1 MNKYFYHYLLIS
13 VMALLLTACATT
25 IPPLTSQGF
34 KQNMWSLQ
42 GRIAIKTAQ
51 QGETAS
57 VYWQQR
63 GTQYYLRV
71 FGPLGIGAV
80 QLHGVPGDVSL
91 TTNHGQTF
99 QANTPEILIKQTLG
113 WQLPV
118 SNLVYWIRGE
128 KAPHIPSQQQ
138 FDQQHHLL
146 SLQQQGWSIVYISYN
161 NDGLPRLLSCTR
173 DQLTIRIVVDRWG
186 G

>member
-1 MNKYFYHYLLIS
+1 MNKYFYNYLLIS
-13 VMALLLTACATT
+13 VMALLLSACATNM
-25 IPPLTSQGF
+25 PPLTSQRFG
-34 KQNMWSLQ
+34 QNIWSLQ
-42 GRIAIKTAQ
+42 GRIAIRTEK

-57 VYWQQR
+57 VYWQQQ
-63 GTQYYLRV
+63 GTHYYLRI

-80 QLHGVPGDVSL
+80 QLHGVPGDVTL
-91 TTNHGQTF
+91 TTANGKIY

-118 SNLVYWIRGE
+118 SNLVYWVRGE
-128 KAPHIPSQQQ
+128 KAPQLSSQQH
-138 FDQQHHLL
+138 FDQQHHLVEL
-146 SLQQQGWSIVYISYN
+146 HQQGWTIEYLSYDN
-161 NDGLPRLLSCTR
+161 LGLPRSLICTR